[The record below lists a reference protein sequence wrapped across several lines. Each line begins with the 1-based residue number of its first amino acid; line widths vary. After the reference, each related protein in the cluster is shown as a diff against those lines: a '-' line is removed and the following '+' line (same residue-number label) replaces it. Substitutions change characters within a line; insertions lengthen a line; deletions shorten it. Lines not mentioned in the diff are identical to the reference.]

1 MHPTAIVLTRQ
12 EEAETHGAV
21 DEGPSLTTGQHTGS
35 AAASTFNGPPL
46 GLPSQDPLAI
56 DLILMVAAHHGKR
69 DHLLEKRRKSVLVT

>member
-12 EEAETHGAV
+12 EAETHGAV
-21 DEGPSLTTGQHTGS
+21 DEGPSLTTGQHMGS

-56 DLILMVAAHHGKR
+56 DLILVVAAHHGKR
-69 DHLLEKRRKSVLVT
+69 DHLLEKRPKSVLVT